1 MNVRRYRRT
10 RAWTDVLAM
19 YSRGGQLATSWP
31 RWVIIFRRRARIV
44 GASIYRPGL
53 VLLTLVAVGCSCVMS
68 LAGSGLLGQRRT
80 VLDVL
85 PSSQDAVHVE
95 YPAVVTGPDGLLL
108 YYSAFGVDRRWRIKL
123 ATSSNGAEWH
133 RQGQVFSES
142 VDFPIM
148 GNYAFPT
155 VAQIP
160 AGNFVMVFSGETNP
174 GTGYDGLFLTTSD
187 DGWHWQVPHVVL
199 SGVRALDPLLII
211 DNSGLLKL
219 YYVVADNTSGSVY
232 RTVSYDGKEWSTPET
247 VWSRNPAE
255 GSIYTIGS
263 FIYGD
268 VRLFLIEGT
277 LHGNHL
283 WSALCQ
289 NHENQLVNLPRNDV
303 QTDEAGRG
311 GPMLYGMAFVNN
323 TFPEITYFNEIAD
336 QGIEFGGRIRSAET
350 NNRLLNDLN
359 LAHCARSTSTKK
371 R

>member
-1 MNVRRYRRT
+1 M
-10 RAWTDVLAM
+10 
-19 YSRGGQLATSWP
+19 
-31 RWVIIFRRRARIV
+31 
-44 GASIYRPGL
+44 
-53 VLLTLVAVGCSCVMS
+53 LLTLVAVGCSCVMS

-187 DGWHWQVPHVVL
+187 DGWRWQVPHVVL

-336 QGIEFGGRIRSAET
+336 QGIEFGGIIRSAET